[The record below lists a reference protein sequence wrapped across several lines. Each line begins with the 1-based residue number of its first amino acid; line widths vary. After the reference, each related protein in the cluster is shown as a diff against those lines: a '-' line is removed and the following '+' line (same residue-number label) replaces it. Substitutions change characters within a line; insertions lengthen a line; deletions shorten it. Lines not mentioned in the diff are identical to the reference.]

1 MDPLTLGA
9 GIVGI
14 GLQLFGG
21 LGASKDAQRQAEIS
35 KQIAGDE
42 QQINQQKYQQ
52 MQLEASRS
60 SLQQFRN
67 IQRMRS
73 QATAA
78 AVNQGAQF
86 GSGLEGGLAEVQ
98 NEGMFNVQGIN
109 QNLQFGQTIFGINND
124 ISSKKMQLADVQSS
138 QATNQG
144 LMSLGGSLVSN
155 AGTIGKLGQNL
166 SSGFGKLGTGF
177 SGPYV

>member
-1 MDPLTLGA
+1 MDPLTIGA

-21 LGASKDAQRQAEIS
+21 FGASESAKRQAEIS

-67 IQRMRS
+67 IQRMRA
-73 QATAA
+73 QATASA
-78 AVNQGAQF
+78 TSQGAQF
-86 GSGLEGGLAEVQ
+86 GSGLQGGLAEVT
-98 NEGMFNVQGIN
+98 NEGMFNAQGIN
-109 QNLQFGQTIFGINND
+109 QNLQFGNTIFGINND
-124 ISSKKMQLADVQSS
+124 ISSKKMQLADVQAS
-138 QATNQG
+138 QASDSA
-144 LMSLGGSLVSN
+144 LMSLGGSLVQN
-155 AGTIGKLGQNL
+155 AGTIGKLGQNR

-177 SGPYV
+177 AGPYV